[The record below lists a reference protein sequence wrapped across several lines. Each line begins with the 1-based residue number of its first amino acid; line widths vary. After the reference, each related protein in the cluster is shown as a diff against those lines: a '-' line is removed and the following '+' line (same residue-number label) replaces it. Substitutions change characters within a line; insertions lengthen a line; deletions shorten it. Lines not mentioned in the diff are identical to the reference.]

1 MTLRHAA
8 LAGLSAILLLA
19 SCKKDKDDTPPTV
32 VIIEPAAGTTISI
45 PDTLNIRV
53 QVSDEHVVRSL
64 TVELSNAANTIV
76 ASAGTRDLNNSAGT
90 YTFSLPLTN
99 ERLPSGTYTI
109 VARAS
114 DGTNDGR
121 GFLRLNVL
129 EAPLRLRAIF
139 LAPPFSTNTTTITH
153 IDSLGQPSTFATVQD
168 FNGIAVDSY
177 SQHLFVAGSQYAPF
191 HAFPT
196 ALAANGWQVP
206 SPTNDQPEQ
215 FTAVTVDPL
224 DRRLYFATRDGF
236 IRGFTGEGA
245 QQFTAQCLP
254 DHRCE
259 AIVVLETE
267 VATWQRAIVGGA
279 SRIVTYTVA
288 GTIYE
293 QLPVEHDRV
302 ALFHRSGTSLIHFA
316 NANGSGLI
324 EHINITDGGTPD
336 IHTFN
341 GEMIRAVV
349 RLDTHRYIIAL
360 TDRLIR
366 WDHQAQ
372 QATPLTTGITTDA
385 MAYEAATGALYIAE
399 GSTLITLD
407 PNSGAIVN
415 SLPTGSAIGHILPLL
430 NR

>member
-153 IDSLGQPSTFATVQD
+153 IDSLGQLSTFATVQD

-224 DRRLYFATRDGF
+224 DRRLYFATRYGF

-259 AIVVLETE
+259 TIVVLETE
-267 VATWQRAIVGGA
+267 VATWQRAIVGSA

>member
-1 MTLRHAA
+1 MTPRHAA
-8 LAGLSAILLLA
+8 LAGLSVILLLA
-19 SCKKDKDDTPPTV
+19 SCKKDRDDTAPTV
-32 VIIEPAAGTTISI
+32 VIIEPGAGTTITI
-45 PDTLNIRV
+45 PDTLYIRV
-53 QVSDEHVVRSL
+53 QVSDEHEVRSL
-64 TVELSNAANTIV
+64 TVELTNAANTIV
-76 ASAGTRDLNNSAGT
+76 ASAGTLTLNGMGDT
-90 YTFSLPLTN
+90 YSFRLPLTN

-139 LAPPFSTNTTTITH
+139 LAPPFSTNSTTITR
-153 IDSLGQPSTFATVQD
+153 IDSLGQPATFATVQD

-177 SQHLFVAGSQYAPF
+177 TQHLFVAGSRYAPF
-191 HAFPT
+191 QALPT
-196 ALAANGWQVP
+196 ALTANAWHLS
-206 SPTNDQPEQ
+206 SPGSDQPEQ
-215 FTAVTVDPL
+215 FTAVTVDPQ
-224 DRRLYFATRDGF
+224 DKRVYFATRDGF

-245 QQFTAQCLP
+245 QRFTAQCLP

-259 AIVVLETE
+259 AIVVMESE

-279 SRIVTYTVA
+279 SRVVTYTVA
-288 GTIYE
+288 GTVYE
-293 QLPVEHDRV
+293 QLPVVYDRV
-302 ALFHRSGTSLIHFA
+302 ALFHHSGSSLIHFA

-360 TDRLIR
+360 TNRLIR
-366 WDHQAQ
+366 WDHQAHLT
-372 QATPLTTGITTDA
+372 TPLTTGITTDA
-385 MAYEAATGALYIAE
+385 MAYEAATGSLYIAE

-407 PNSGAIVN
+407 PNSGAIIN
-415 SLPTGSAIGHILPLL
+415 SLPMGSAIGHILPLL